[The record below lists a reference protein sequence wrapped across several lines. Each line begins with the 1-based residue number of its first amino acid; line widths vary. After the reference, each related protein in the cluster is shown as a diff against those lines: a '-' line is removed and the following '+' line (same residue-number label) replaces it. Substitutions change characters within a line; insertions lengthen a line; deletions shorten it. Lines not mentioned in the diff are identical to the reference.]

1 MQSGSRATREDQG
14 AETAAFWFSPFSA
27 FSLSA
32 STKTPKV
39 HSALAFQD
47 ASSNRTACPEKE
59 ALAPGLPGRR
69 SRPEYDLFLLFVPF
83 PALSRPVKLRT
94 KGWPGSNA
102 PSLGPRVCVQAGT
115 PEP

>member
-1 MQSGSRATREDQG
+1 MQRGSRATWEDQG

-32 STKTPKV
+32 STKMPKER
-39 HSALAFQD
+39 SALAFQD
-47 ASSNRTACPEKE
+47 ALSNRTACPEKG

-83 PALSRPVKLRT
+83 HALSRPVKLRT
-94 KGWPGSNA
+94 KDWPGSNA
-102 PSLGPRVCVQAGT
+102 PPLGPRVCVQAGT
-115 PEP
+115 PAP